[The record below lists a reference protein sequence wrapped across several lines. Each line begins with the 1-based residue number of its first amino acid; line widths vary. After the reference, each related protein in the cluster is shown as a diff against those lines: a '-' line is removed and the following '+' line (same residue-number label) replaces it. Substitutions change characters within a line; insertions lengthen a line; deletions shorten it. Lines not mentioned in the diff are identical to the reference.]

1 MPEDFTESLITHQP
15 VNLTLKGNP
24 SSQEYGVFM
33 ALFSGVLDGFSSQI
47 SGQTTKL
54 IVFNNEPLNG
64 TDSFN
69 SFDYIVPG
77 LIVFAVLMTVTTVS
91 SNISKEVE
99 NGMLNR
105 LKLSKM
111 KSRDYVLTNLISWSL
126 IGIIQV
132 IILLIIAVLIGYHWK
147 GGLISMIYAII
158 LGIITTISSVA
169 LSMIIVSLSKSVE
182 QATNLAPIIVVPLS
196 FLAGSFSQ

>member
-1 MPEDFTESLITHQP
+1 
-15 VNLTLKGNP
+15 
-24 SSQEYGVFM
+24 M

-54 IVFNNEPLNG
+54 IAFNNEPLNG

>member
-1 MPEDFTESLITHQP
+1 
-15 VNLTLKGNP
+15 
-24 SSQEYGVFM
+24 
-33 ALFSGVLDGFSSQI
+33 
-47 SGQTTKL
+47 
-54 IVFNNEPLNG
+54 
-64 TDSFN
+64 
-69 SFDYIVPG
+69 
-77 LIVFAVLMTVTTVS
+77 
-91 SNISKEVE
+91 
-99 NGMLNR
+99 
-105 LKLSKM
+105 M
-111 KSRDYVLTNLISWSL
+111 KSRDYVLANLISWSL